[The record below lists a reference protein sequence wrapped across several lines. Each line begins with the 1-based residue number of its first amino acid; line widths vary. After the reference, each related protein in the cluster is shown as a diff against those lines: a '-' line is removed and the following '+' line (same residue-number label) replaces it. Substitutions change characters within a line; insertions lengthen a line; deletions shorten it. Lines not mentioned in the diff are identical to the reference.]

1 MKKLILLLL
10 FIGVSA
16 NAQFR
21 SNLTREQYADNVDN
35 YKPGSQVTLMV
46 GKNTA
51 EVAFSYT
58 DILTWGG
65 SVEVI
70 QNDMVNDK
78 KPFYALYG
86 SIGGEFDRV
95 TITVKMGVTSLKQ
108 MDSLERTTHIV
119 YGGSFEYRVVPNLGI
134 VVGSDS
140 ACDTLLGGL
149 VYHFGEK

>member
-1 MKKLILLLL
+1 MNKPNDVVRCIA
-10 FIGVSA
+10 S
-16 NAQFR
+16 NADLDIYVR
-21 SNLTREQYADNVDN
+21 KPINGEIYTV
-35 YKPGSQVTLMV
+35 YKAPRDW
-46 GKNTA
+46 A
-51 EVAFSYT
+51 C
-58 DILTWGG
+58 ITWGG

-140 ACDTLLGGL
+140 ACDTLLCGL